1 MEAVTKTMLFL
12 VLVRDLFTP
21 RVQSIVVLIIESK
34 ISCYLSVSML
44 VKQNNFF
51 KKEEEQVR

>member
-1 MEAVTKTMLFL
+1 MEAVIKTMMFL

-21 RVQSIVVLIIESK
+21 RVQSIVILIIESK
-34 ISCYLSVSML
+34 IRCYLSVSML